1 MIIGQANPKLPPV
14 ANRRAAG
21 IGDDDLPQVLA
32 DTVAEVLGRP
42 RARGWIHVGSAA
54 GAIVAGAVL
63 VSVAWNA
70 ASPKAG
76 WATLVYTAAIV
87 AMFSVS
93 AIYHRV
99 HWNSPAAEMWMK
111 RVDHSLIFMFI
122 AGSYVPIALLAM
134 PSRTGSQLLTVVSIG
149 AAAGVA
155 LKVLWPSAPRWL
167 GLALY
172 LLLGWAA
179 IWCTG
184 TLLDSAGVTVVALLI
199 AGGVLYNIGAV
210 FYGLCW
216 PNPWPQTFGYHEFFH
231 AFTAV
236 AAICHFIAVWVVV
249 L

>member
-1 MIIGQANPKLPPV
+1 MIIGQANPKVPPV
-14 ANRRAAG
+14 ANCRAAG
-21 IGDDDLPQVLA
+21 TVDDDFPQVLA
-32 DTVAEVLGRP
+32 DTVADVLGRP

-63 VSVAWNA
+63 VSVAWIA

-134 PSRTGSQLLTVVSIG
+134 PSRTGSQLLTVVCIG

-231 AFTAV
+231 AFTAA